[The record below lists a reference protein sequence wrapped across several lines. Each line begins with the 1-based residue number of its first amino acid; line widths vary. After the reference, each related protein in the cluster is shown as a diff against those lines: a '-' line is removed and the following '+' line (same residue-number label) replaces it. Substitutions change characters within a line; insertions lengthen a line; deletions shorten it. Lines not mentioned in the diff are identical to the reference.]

1 MAILL
6 WVIGI
11 PLPPKLFYSLFS
23 KNSHWLPFVYRSGI
37 FGFDSRHVCE
47 DWMGW
52 SSFSFDRDYYEKLQT
67 HMNLTDEKMF
77 DYLQQWMCVVPPD
90 NEEGYRKVLQ
100 SFSMDYMP
108 YRDYADDSG
117 SSDISME
124 SNFGADNRWM
134 MDSVYQEVESEPLNF

>member
-1 MAILL
+1 
-6 WVIGI
+6 
-11 PLPPKLFYSLFS
+11 
-23 KNSHWLPFVYRSGI
+23 
-37 FGFDSRHVCE
+37 
-47 DWMGW
+47 MGW